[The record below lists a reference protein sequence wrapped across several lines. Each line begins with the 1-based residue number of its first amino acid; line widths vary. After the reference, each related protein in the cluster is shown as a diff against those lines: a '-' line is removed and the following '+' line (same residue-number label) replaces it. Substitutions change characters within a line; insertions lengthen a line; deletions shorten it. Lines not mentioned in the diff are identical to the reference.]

1 MWHDIFPSHQ
11 RQSPYFTLILL
22 LHHKATLPRNFALR
36 QYVLRALSLA
46 LWGLAVR
53 LYCHLTRMRP
63 DSPLSAWFSFAV
75 SDSATTCTCF
85 DSSGFSTFCPFLGFL
100 VFLPYLFNSFS
111 NGCCGFWVGF
121 YSFLYELFFL
131 SYPFPCRF
139 VLARSVN
146 VVLIVWT
153 KILWIGKVF
162 NLKIPSTKT
171 LDYCSVTKSGFDL

>member
-1 MWHDIFPSHQ
+1 MQIRWYDFLVLPPVRHNPVLAAQILATLEASMSHMWHDIFPSHQ

-111 NGCCGFWVGF
+111 NGCCGF
-121 YSFLYELFFL
+121 
-131 SYPFPCRF
+131 
-139 VLARSVN
+139 
-146 VVLIVWT
+146 
-153 KILWIGKVF
+153 
-162 NLKIPSTKT
+162 
-171 LDYCSVTKSGFDL
+171 